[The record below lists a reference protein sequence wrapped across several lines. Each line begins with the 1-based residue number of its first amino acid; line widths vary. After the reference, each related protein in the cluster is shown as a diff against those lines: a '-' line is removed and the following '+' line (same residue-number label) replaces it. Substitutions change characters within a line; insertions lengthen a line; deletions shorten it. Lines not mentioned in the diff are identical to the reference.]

1 MNATVKE
8 QLMDKIL
15 HRLDADSPNLP
26 SATSQELAKATNQL
40 VQEVQL
46 LNRVL
51 STLNKPTGGITKK

>member
-1 MNATVKE
+1 MNASVKE

-15 HRLDADSPNLP
+15 HRLDADSPNLS

-40 VQEVQL
+40 VQEVQS

-51 STLNKPTGGITKK
+51 STLNKTTSTFIKK